1 MPEAKMTVEQELDA
15 LRGEVWRALEM
26 EGPPPSSEDIAK
38 AVRSAAVGDRFF
50 NNVKSNVLEAEARTE
65 VLSELL
71 DELWKALGEDP
82 TNVSWARES
91 NRILLVR
98 RIRMLLERDDD
109 EHPAVALLGRV
120 AGKAGLDERRDWVAN
135 HAELSDRVNVLRI
148 DSDELAF
155 AHETMNEVG
164 AFYGFDARCRWTIE
178 AMGELKRAIQARRNA
193 DELEVRAASIR
204 VVREVRKAAEEHYA
218 AHRAVSD
225 VMKKEEGTLGVDYH
239 LHGPGAAA
247 HYAEA
252 LRELREERK
261 ALNDTL
267 DQIALTVGWGLQV
280 GQPWTPG
287 PRDMLTSSIKA
298 MRKRRDEL
306 TKEVEDLKRNAYNLG
321 NLLNGRAHDLQR
333 AADVALEAMVVL
345 SGQVQEIRDLAD
357 PLGDDL

>member
-1 MPEAKMTVEQELDA
+1 MPEAKMTVKQELDA

-26 EGPPPSSEDIAK
+26 EGPPPSSEEIAK
-38 AVRSAAVGDRFF
+38 AVRSAAIGDKLFATAQPEILR
-50 NNVKSNVLEAEARTE
+50 AEARTE
-65 VLSELL
+65 VLEDFL
-71 DELWKALGEDP
+71 DELWRAL
-82 TNVSWARES
+82 
-91 NRILLVR
+91 
-98 RIRMLLERDDD
+98 D
-109 EHPAVALLGRV
+109 EHPAVALL
-120 AGKAGLDERRDWVAN
+120 
-135 HAELSDRVNVLRI
+135 AELSDRVNVLRI

-252 LRELREERK
+252 LRELR
-261 ALNDTL
+261 
-267 DQIALTVGWGLQV
+267 
-280 GQPWTPG
+280 
-287 PRDMLTSSIKA
+287 
-298 MRKRRDEL
+298 
-306 TKEVEDLKRNAYNLG
+306 KEVEDLKRNLHNLG
-321 NLLNGRAHDLQR
+321 NLFNGRAHDLQR
-333 AADVALEAMVVL
+333 AADAARDAMVVL
-345 SGQVQEIRDLAD
+345 RGQVQVIRDLAD